1 MNTPYP
7 PSQIGFGILLL
18 IGSIILPFLI
28 KTIRKE
34 SHLAPKKTECLQ
46 HRAWSNRTLYT
57 LLISWLSLY
66 LLAAITGLF
75 FYEDQLPTVRLIL
88 TYIIYTLIGAQIIHT
103 QRTQSSTQ
111 PLGLAKKNLPQLRW
125 ALPLYLAFLPLLSL
139 IAILNQLFLTEL
151 LQIETEHQ
159 AITQQMTQWNNPL
172 NQLYILT
179 AILIAPL
186 YEEILFRGVLLPKL
200 IQKTGLT
207 NALIITSLLFAALHF
222 HLPALL
228 PLFALSILLSLVY
241 WWSGSLWNC
250 IAIHMLFNAGSIA
263 FLIAKN

>member
-34 SHLAPKKTECLQ
+34 SHLAPKKTERLQ

-88 TYIIYTLIGAQIIHT
+88 T
-103 QRTQSSTQ
+103 
-111 PLGLAKKNLPQLRW
+111 
-125 ALPLYLAFLPLLSL
+125 
-139 IAILNQLFLTEL
+139 
-151 LQIETEHQ
+151 
-159 AITQQMTQWNNPL
+159 
-172 NQLYILT
+172 
-179 AILIAPL
+179 
-186 YEEILFRGVLLPKL
+186 
-200 IQKTGLT
+200 
-207 NALIITSLLFAALHF
+207 
-222 HLPALL
+222 
-228 PLFALSILLSLVY
+228 
-241 WWSGSLWNC
+241 
-250 IAIHMLFNAGSIA
+250 
-263 FLIAKN
+263 